1 MSPFSLAA
9 LSGLA
14 VVLVAWIAVVLLPQG
29 PARARVAWVGAN
41 GLFLALAAWFLRL
54 AFDARADERTWLLV
68 PFAFLAFIFSSGLL
82 VSLWKTASELLG
94 RGPGDASA
102 TH

>member
-9 LSGLA
+9 LCGLGA
-14 VVLVAWIAVVLLPQG
+14 VLVAWIAVVLLPPG

-54 AFDARADERTWLLV
+54 AFDARDDGRTWLLV
-68 PFAFLAFIFSSGLL
+68 PFAFLAFLFSSGLL

-94 RGPGDASA
+94 RGAGDFTA